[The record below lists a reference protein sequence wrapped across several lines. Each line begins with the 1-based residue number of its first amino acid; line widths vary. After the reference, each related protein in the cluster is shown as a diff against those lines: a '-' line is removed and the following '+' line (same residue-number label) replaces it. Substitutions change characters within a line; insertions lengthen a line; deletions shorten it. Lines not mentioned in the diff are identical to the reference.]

1 MSESGDLVVTGEPR
15 DLVVVGAGPAGMAA
29 AATALDGGLRVV
41 LVDAGAAL
49 GGQFWRHP
57 PTLAQ
62 PAVPTADLHH
72 GLGVYRELCATLAA
86 HERTGPTSRCC

>member
-1 MSESGDLVVTGEPR
+1 MREPRDAVAPSGPRDSAVVDGPRGSAVVDGPR

-41 LVDAGAAL
+41 LVDSGAAP

-57 PTLAQ
+57 RSPHRRPSRPPTC
-62 PAVPTADLHH
+62 T
-72 GLGVYRELCATLAA
+72 
-86 HERTGPTSRCC
+86 TG